1 MPRLPLACRNRS
13 RRLPSWSA
21 TVAAAAGMPIG
32 ASKSRQTRAAGAR
45 PDESRL
51 DLVSPHLSGPTGK
64 PWPRPRARA
73 RALAL
78 RLLRLGRRLGGQRRL
93 LLVGREGL
101 VLRGAA
107 QQGDELLGVD
117 RLPLEQDLR
126 DAVELRVLLGQQVL
140 GGLVRVFDDAADLVV
155 DLARDLIRVV
165 GLGRELAA
173 QEGLTAVMAEDS
185 GAEPL

>member
-1 MPRLPLACRNRS
+1 MQPLN
-13 RRLPSWSA
+13 
-21 TVAAAAGMPIG
+21 V
-32 ASKSRQTRAAGAR
+32 
-45 PDESRL
+45 
-51 DLVSPHLSGPTGK
+51 VSPNLSRPTGK

-78 RLLRLGRRLGGQRRL
+78 RLLRLGRRLGGLRRL

-117 RLPLEQDLR
+117 RLALEQDLR

-140 GGLVRVFDDAADLVV
+140 GGLVRVLDYAADLV
-155 DLARDLIRVV
+155 
-165 GLGRELAA
+165 
-173 QEGLTAVMAEDS
+173 
-185 GAEPL
+185 